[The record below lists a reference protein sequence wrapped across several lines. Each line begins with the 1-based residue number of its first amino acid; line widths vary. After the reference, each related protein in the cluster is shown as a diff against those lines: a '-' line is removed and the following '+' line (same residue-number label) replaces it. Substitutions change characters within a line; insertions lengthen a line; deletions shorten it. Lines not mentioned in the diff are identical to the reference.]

1 MSRLRL
7 VSGIC
12 CQLIR
17 IATGASEQGR
27 IGGAPLIRARLD
39 IGEPHS
45 LAAFWTANTR
55 DCRVLLLGRT
65 DCMQPMRN
73 FVRVVRDALAQFV
86 ATRQLQRAMLHVQ
99 IFFLGDFV
107 KRVLGLRA
115 AVTGAL
121 IAPRCLMIPGL

>member
-1 MSRLRL
+1 
-7 VSGIC
+7 
-12 CQLIR
+12 
-17 IATGASEQGR
+17 
-27 IGGAPLIRARLD
+27 
-39 IGEPHS
+39 
-45 LAAFWTANTR
+45 
-55 DCRVLLLGRT
+55 VLLLGRP
-65 DCMQPMRN
+65 DGMQPMRN

-86 ATRQLQRAMLHVQ
+86 ATRQLQPAMLHVQ